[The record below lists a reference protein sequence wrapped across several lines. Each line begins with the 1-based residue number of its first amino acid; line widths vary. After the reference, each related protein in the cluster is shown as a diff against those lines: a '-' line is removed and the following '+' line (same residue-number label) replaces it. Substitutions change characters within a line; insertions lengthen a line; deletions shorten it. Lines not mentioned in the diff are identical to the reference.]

1 MTSIQQGIIA
11 LLKSAV
17 TGQAL
22 PLPEDFDL
30 EQALPLIRKNNIT
43 ALAFE
48 GAACCGIDRGTPAM
62 GQLFRGYCR
71 MLQHSEGQLRQLEG
85 IFRAFEA
92 AGIDYLPL
100 KGVNMKPLYP
110 KPELRYM
117 GDGDI
122 LVHREDFPRIEPIM
136 EGLGFVCKGVSTNG
150 QDWIH
155 RDLYLELHNNL
166 VPDQNKDLY
175 PFFQDV
181 WQRQLTVEGH
191 RHIMTAEDTW
201 IFLFVHI
208 AQHFR
213 DSGIGCRYILDLWV
227 YLRANPELDWQAVE
241 ARLNEIGLSNFH
253 GYLLSVIRAWFA
265 DGPLD
270 PRSQV
275 ITELIFSGGSWGD
288 EMSRVL
294 SLTVRDSK
302 TAGGRM
308 TYAVKTLFPGV
319 EVLKGKYTVLQKA
332 PWLLPAVWVYR
343 PFYKLFRERESL
355 EKQTQLLENLDA
367 AHMDQRRELLRYLD
381 LEYRF

>member
-117 GDGDI
+117 GDADI
-122 LVHREDFPRIEPIM
+122 LIRQEQYHRIRPIM
-136 EGLGFVCKGVSTNG
+136 ETLGFAEQGENDHELNW
-150 QDWIH
+150 QH
-155 RDLYLELHNNL
+155 PQLHLELHRRL
-166 VPDQNKDLY
+166 MPTY
-175 PFFQDV
+175 
-181 WQRQLTVEGH
+181 EGDYH
-191 RHIMTAEDTW
+191 VHFADTW
-201 IFLFVHI
+201 QMAQRLEGSRFCLPPEEEWVFQFVHF
-208 AQHFR
+208 AKHFR
-213 DSGIGCRYILDLWV
+213 ESGIGCRYVLDLWM
-227 YLRANPELDWQAVE
+227 YLRAHPQMDWDVVE
-241 ARLNEIGLSNFH
+241 ARLAPMGLSKFH

-270 PRSQV
+270 PRGQV
-275 ITELIFSGGSWGD
+275 ITELIFDGGSWG
-288 EMSRVL
+288 SQTTKLL
-294 SLTVRDSK
+294 SHTMQECEG
-302 TAGGRM
+302 GGRVN
-308 TYAVKTLFPGV
+308 YAAKALFPGV
-319 EVLKGKYTVLQKA
+319 EVLKGKYTVLEKA

-355 EKQTQLLENLDA
+355 RTHARNMQTLEPEQV
-367 AHMDQRRELLRYLD
+367 DQRRQLLRYLD